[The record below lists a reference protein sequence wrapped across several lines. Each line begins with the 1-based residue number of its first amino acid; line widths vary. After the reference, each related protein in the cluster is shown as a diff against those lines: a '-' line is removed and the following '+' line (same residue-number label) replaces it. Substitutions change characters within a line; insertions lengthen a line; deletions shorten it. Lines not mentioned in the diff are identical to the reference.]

1 MKLSGLHGAPVR
13 VVARGG
19 PISKEEGEGV
29 DMLRFN
35 LGTVA
40 KDIFE
45 PLKRSML
52 YKIEAQTHLSV
63 IFDTD

>member
-1 MKLSGLHGAPVR
+1 
-13 VVARGG
+13 
-19 PISKEEGEGV
+19 
-29 DMLRFN
+29 MLRFN

-52 YKIEAQTHLSV
+52 CKIEAQTQLSV